1 MATKKILF
9 PAIHR
14 PDRSPSQ
21 RFRFEQY
28 QDILKQ
34 NGYIVTYSYIISP
47 KDDLY
52 FYQSGYLFQ
61 KLRILIKS
69 IFIRVIDVCRAFS
82 HDVIFIQ
89 REVHMLGTTFFE
101 RLLKL
106 TGKKIIF
113 DFDDAIWM
121 QQPNVK
127 RSLHFLKKPSK
138 TKDIIRMSDVVL
150 AGNTFLYDYAIQF
163 NPNVIAFPTVVDTD
177 YFKKRAVSD
186 KKRDSICIGWSGS
199 HTTINHFKY
208 LEKVLLRLK
217 EKYHEKINIIVFG
230 DAEYEHKQL
239 GVKGIAWSKDIER
252 EILSSFD
259 IGIMPL
265 EENEWERGKCGM
277 KALLYMASEVAT
289 IASPVGV
296 NKEIIDHQKDGLLAH
311 SEEEWFSALSLL
323 IENEWMREKIALAGR
338 GKVEKNYAVLSYQQ
352 SLLTT
357 LGRLID

>member
-1 MATKKILF
+1 METKKILF

-34 NGYIVTYSYIISP
+34 HGYVITYSYIISQ
-47 KDDLY
+47 KDDVY
-52 FYQSGYLFQ
+52 FYQSGFIFQ
-61 KLRILIKS
+61 KLKILIKS
-69 IFIRVIDVCRAFS
+69 IFIRFRDVIRAFS
-82 HDVIFIQ
+82 HDIIFIQ

-101 RLLKL
+101 KLLKL
-106 TGKKIIF
+106 TGKKIVF

-138 TKDIIRMSDVVL
+138 TKDIIRMADAVL
-150 AGNTFLYDYAIQF
+150 AGNAFLHDYAIPY
-163 NPNVIAFPTVVDTD
+163 NNNVIMFPTVVDTT
-177 YFKKRAVSD
+177 YFTKQSASNKK
-186 KKRDSICIGWSGS
+186 KDSICIGWSGS

-217 EKYHEKINIIVFG
+217 AKYQEKINILVFG
-230 DAEYEHKQL
+230 DADYEHEQL
-239 GVKGIAWSKDIER
+239 GTKGIAWKKEIER

-296 NKEIIDHQKDGLLAH
+296 NKEIIEHQKDGLLAH

-323 IENEWMREKIALAGR
+323 IENEEVRNSIALEGR
-338 GKVEKNYAVLSYQQ
+338 KTIEKRYAVETYQQ
-352 SLLTT
+352 RLLT
-357 LGRLID
+357 LLDSFVD